1 MVECRAPFTGHCDLD
16 QVLRIIVILNIESRN
31 PKVGVRT
38 VTYHF
43 RVTLTLTSD
52 IFCRIIVSRT
62 YLLNYLISY
71 IDNPKFG
78 VCMDL
83 GMVVECR
90 VPFAGHCG
98 LKPDI

>member
-1 MVECRAPFTGHCDLD
+1 MVEFRVPFTGHCDLD
-16 QVLRIIVILNIESRN
+16 QVLKIIVILNIEDRN

-43 RVTLTLTSD
+43 RVTLTLPSD

-62 YLLNYLISY
+62 YLLKFW
-71 IDNPKFG
+71 DGNPKFG
-78 VCMDL
+78 VCMHL

-90 VPFAGHCG
+90 VLFTGHCG